1 MQNLILTKLQHGA
14 SSWSCCSCPA
24 LESLSCLL
32 GQRLR
37 AHSLW
42 LVLLEWVKGCI
53 WLLQPW
59 YCFLGGLRRRV
70 VFLLALNFVS
80 SSKQPLSLCFAHF
93 CLFLSRSSEVIVLL
107 SNQGQGEMPLT
118 LAVGL
123 ETLKQK
129 PEGSWRTRPELS
141 YFSQI
146 LFSPCQCSRLG
157 LNTAPELKPH
167 CLRTVCLVRMN
178 YSHFALSVLCP
189 ALLQM
194 LSRMAGNLEEKF
206 RFFFFLVFFLSSIFT
221 VVSLWKLLTCGFFS
235 NIQPKAQWSSG
246 NIDLDLNRYQLQPC
260 YVIAEVVCSAVQL
273 SPNIRGIS
281 SSFIPMWQWILLWH

>member
-1 MQNLILTKLQHGA
+1 MA
-14 SSWSCCSCPA
+14 CPA
-24 LESLSCLL
+24 RAGE
-32 GQRLR
+32 RLQL
-37 AHSLW
+37 AFAA
-42 LVLLEWVKGCI
+42 LVL
-53 WLLQPW
+53 
-59 YCFLGGLRRRV
+59 FFGGLRRRV

-129 PEGSWRTRPELS
+129 PEESWRTRPGLS

-167 CLRTVCLVRMN
+167 CLWTVCLVQMN

-189 ALLQM
+189 VLLQM

-206 RFFFFLVFFLSSIFT
+206 RFFFFFLFFFWALYSLLSVYENYWLVASFQIF
-221 VVSLWKLLTCGFFS
+221 
-235 NIQPKAQWSSG
+235 NPKPS
-246 NIDLDLNRYQLQPC
+246 
-260 YVIAEVVCSAVQL
+260 EVVETLTLTLTGTNFSLA
-273 SPNIRGIS
+273 
-281 SSFIPMWQWILLWH
+281 MW